1 MTDINLEKIS
11 GRVTYIDRG
20 YFDKSGYF
28 DNSGYRIILE
38 NFDLKVFRDA
48 VNSADEDC
56 LYMLDRVGGCYYK
69 SSRGNGVFLTKE
81 SDREYEVLVP

>member
-11 GRVTYIDRG
+11 GRVTYIDRDD
-20 YFDKSGYF
+20 YFDKSGY
-28 DNSGYRIILE
+28 RISLE
-38 NFDLKVFRDA
+38 NDDLKAFRDA
-48 VNSADEDC
+48 VNSADKDC
-56 LYMLDRVGGCYYK
+56 LYMLDRAGGCYYE